1 MGQGAGD
8 GDADDDEGADDE
20 DDGDDDDDDVKRLLM
35 VQCLVQWEGESLIL
49 EVGQFMNI
57 IGSL

>member
-8 GDADDDEGADDE
+8 ADADDEGADDE
-20 DDGDDDDDDVKRLLM
+20 DDGDDDDDDDVKRLLM

>member
-1 MGQGAGD
+1 MLMLMMKMLVI
-8 GDADDDEGADDE
+8 
-20 DDGDDDDDDVKRLLM
+20 GDDDDDDVKRLLM

>member
-1 MGQGAGD
+1 MLMLMMKMLVI
-8 GDADDDEGADDE
+8 
-20 DDGDDDDDDVKRLLM
+20 GDDDDDDVKRLLM
-35 VQCLVQWEGESLIL
+35 VQCLVQGEGESLIL

>member
-8 GDADDDEGADDE
+8 GDADDEGADDE

-35 VQCLVQWEGESLIL
+35 VQCLVQGEGESLIL

>member
-1 MGQGAGD
+1 MLMLMMKMLVIGD
-8 GDADDDEGADDE
+8 
-20 DDGDDDDDDVKRLLM
+20 DDDDDDVKRLLM
-35 VQCLVQWEGESLIL
+35 VQCLVQGEGESLIL

>member
-8 GDADDDEGADDE
+8 ADADDE